1 MISTITTTVI
11 TITNTILNDSLAL
24 LATLTLLAL
33 LVQKE
38 IVYIA
43 RDTLSDRLNRAL
55 DIAIL
60 PLVFAFFAIIAV
72 KLWSMF

>member
-11 TITNTILNDSLAL
+11 NLTNTILNDSLAL

-43 RDTLSDRLNRAL
+43 QDTLSQRLNRAL
-55 DIAIL
+55 N
-60 PLVFAFFAIIAV
+60 VAIIPFI
-72 KLWSMF
+72 LMFIFIIAMKVYQIF

>member
-43 RDTLSDRLNRAL
+43 PDTHWQRLSRAL
-55 DIAIL
+55 NVAII
-60 PLVFAFFAIIAV
+60 PLVLMFIFIIV
-72 KLWSMF
+72 MKVYKIF

>member
-11 TITNTILNDSLAL
+11 TLTNTILNDSLAL

-43 RDTLSDRLNRAL
+43 PDRLSQRLSRAL
-55 DIAIL
+55 NIAII
-60 PLVFAFFAIIAV
+60 PLVFMFFAIIAV
-72 KLWSMF
+72 KIMGMF

>member
-11 TITNTILNDSLAL
+11 NLTNTILNDSLAL

-38 IVYIA
+38 IVYIVQ
-43 RDTLSDRLNRAL
+43 DTLSQRLSRAL
-55 DIAIL
+55 NVAIV
-60 PLVFAFFAIIAV
+60 PLI
-72 KLWSMF
+72 LMFIFVIVMKIYKIF

>member
-11 TITNTILNDSLAL
+11 DLTNTILNDSLAL

-43 RDTLSDRLNRAL
+43 QDTLSQRLSRAL
-55 DIAIL
+55 N
-60 PLVFAFFAIIAV
+60 VAIIPFI
-72 KLWSMF
+72 LMFIFIIAMKVYQIF